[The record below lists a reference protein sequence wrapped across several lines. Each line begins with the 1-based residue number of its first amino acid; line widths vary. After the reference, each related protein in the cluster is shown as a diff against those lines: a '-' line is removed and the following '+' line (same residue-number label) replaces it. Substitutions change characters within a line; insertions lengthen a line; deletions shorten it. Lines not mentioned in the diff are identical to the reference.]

1 LGSNLAQHLPLPF
14 DHVVRA
20 WFYRLECQVV
30 VDSRKSLLPDC
41 ASGLQPLRFP
51 RRLRVASSKCWK
63 SHVNTSLRYS
73 APALC
78 GLVRGRPCRPPLRH
92 EPSTSVSLL
101 SPPVDIVSAPPWS
114 DPVVPTRE
122 RHTLHHRTLCC
133 VRESS
138 PSGPLGKAWMLP
150 DLICRT
156 TSLGS
161 RPPSA
166 ANYRVCLMINFKR
179 VRPMTFKR
187 RHTPSRQTSFNTSC
201 YG

>member
-1 LGSNLAQHLPLPF
+1 MLGSNLAQHLPLPF

-41 ASGLQPLRFP
+41 ASGLQPLRLFSAATAGCQQQMLEIAREYVATLQRSSAMRP
-51 RRLRVASSKCWK
+51 RPRA
-63 SHVNTSLRYS
+63 
-73 APALC
+73 AL
-78 GLVRGRPCRPPLRH
+78 PPPFATR
-92 EPSTSVSLL
+92 TVDFVSLL

-138 PSGPLGKAWMLP
+138 PSGPEKPPTLGRQLSRLP
-150 DLICRT
+150 DDQLQA
-156 TSLGS
+156 G
-161 RPPSA
+161 
-166 ANYRVCLMINFKR
+166 
-179 VRPMTFKR
+179 
-187 RHTPSRQTSFNTSC
+187 TPNDV
-201 YG
+201 

>member
-1 LGSNLAQHLPLPF
+1 LPSIFLCHSTMSFELGSTVWNAKSSSTPERVSCRTAQAGYSP
-14 DHVVRA
+14 
-20 WFYRLECQVV
+20 
-30 VDSRKSLLPDC
+30 
-41 ASGLQPLRFP
+41 SGCSP

-138 PSGPLGKAWMLP
+138 PSGPETPPTLDRQQLRLP
-150 DLICRT
+150 DDQRYVVRT
-156 TSLGS
+156 KSPYS
-161 RPPSA
+161 KP
-166 ANYRVCLMINFKR
+166 ANFIQYLAYRV
-179 VRPMTFKR
+179 
-187 RHTPSRQTSFNTSC
+187 
-201 YG
+201 G